1 MLIAFILG
9 DSFGPFNL
17 KIFYF
22 TLSRLDSDFIRKTK
36 LGTKL
41 TCSLNA
47 FFNYVCYSEP
57 KADTPSI

>member
-1 MLIAFILG
+1 MLIAFTLG
-9 DSFGPFNL
+9 DNFGPFNL

-41 TCSLNA
+41 RCSLNV
-47 FFNYVCYSEP
+47 FNYVHYSEP